1 MLAVAGNAAGDTV
14 QRYSIPVLYSSY
26 HRYSYHLPFISFQVQ
41 VSYSLTIFTVCR
53 PAVWCTVCAGLL
65 SGLQLC
71 ASCSATCCYC
81 PTAFTVYR
89 LSVLRSAIRHPFG
102 ARLFRLR
109 RARSAY
115 LAILYHY
122 RHFHNYLMITVTYI
136 FNFKGY

>member
-1 MLAVAGNAAGDTV
+1 MARRHGLLSVTCPTV
-14 QRYSIPVLYSSY
+14 
-26 HRYSYHLPFISFQVQ
+26 
-41 VSYSLTIFTVCR
+41 FTVC
-53 PAVWCTVCAGLL
+53 
-65 SGLQLC
+65 
-71 ASCSATCCYC
+71 
-81 PTAFTVYR
+81 R
-89 LSVLRSAIRHPFG
+89 LSVLRSVIRHPFD

>member
-1 MLAVAGNAAGDTV
+1 M
-14 QRYSIPVLYSSY
+14 VLLPAMA
-26 HRYSYHLPFISFQVQ
+26 HRH
-41 VSYSLTIFTVCR
+41 
-53 PAVWCTVCAGLL
+53 GLL
-65 SGLQLC
+65 LYYLLPV
-71 ASCSATCCYC
+71 T
-81 PTAFTVYR
+81 TAFTGFR

-122 RHFHNYLMITVTYI
+122 RHFHNYLLISVTYI